1 MASGK
6 IIYRVLIAGANDRTF
21 DSLREL
27 LPPDSYEPP
36 LRAGSAGE
44 VKRMLLETDVDLVIL
59 NAPLRD
65 EFGTQLALNL
75 SRDNLCVL
83 MLVPAESFDAVCY
96 KVEDE
101 GILTL
106 SKPVSRNGLLGAIK
120 LLTAMRGKLRK
131 LDRQNQAL
139 QEKMQDIRTVNR
151 AKWLLIEIKRMTEN
165 EAHYYIEKQAMDM
178 RLSRRE
184 VAEEIIR
191 YYGDG

>member
-75 SRDNLCVL
+75 SQDNLCVL

>member
-27 LPPDSYEPP
+27 LPPDSYEAP

-44 VKRMLLETDVDLVIL
+44 AKRMLLETDVDLVIL

-106 SKPVSRNGLLGAIK
+106 SKPVSRSGLLGAIK

-184 VAEEIIR
+184 VAENIIR
-191 YYGDG
+191 TYDA

>member
-44 VKRMLLETDVDLVIL
+44 AKRMLLETDVDLVIL

-75 SRDNLCVL
+75 SRDNLCIL
-83 MLVPAESFDAVCY
+83 MLVPAESLDAVRY

-106 SKPVSRNGLLGAIK
+106 SKPVSRSGLLGAIK

-184 VAEEIIR
+184 VAENIIR
-191 YYGDG
+191 TYDA